1 MSSNDYWRK
10 REEEALAGYQKS
22 EAEYDK
28 EINRIYSD
36 MLDACNKEINA
47 FYGKYAKAEGI
58 TLAEAKKRV
67 SKLDI
72 EEYERKAAK
81 YVKDASLDRKVNG
94 GKTNKQGYYF
104 SEKANEEMRLYNATM
119 KINRLEMLKANIGL
133 EMIKGHA
140 ELETFMSDILQGRT
154 AEELA
159 RQAGI
164 LGKTVRNNAQ
174 LAHAIPNASFHNA
187 TFSDRVWMYHDIMKA
202 DLSKLIEQG
211 LIRGKN
217 PRQLARE
224 LEKYVKGDAKGGA
237 KFNAE
242 RLMRTELARV
252 QTEAQKQ
259 SFERNGF
266 EEYEFIA
273 NSNCCDICKSKDG
286 KHFKV
291 ADMMPGEN
299 AAPMHPHCRCSTAAY
314 SDRAEYEEW
323 LDYLANGGTT
333 AEWEKLKAATPIPTA
348 TEKPLDI
355 SSMSKE
361 EFEQWK
367 KAYYDDV
374 NGNVHLTAAELKAL
388 DDYGEGGYELLNA
401 YGRYGAD
408 SDKFKAVLTKYGNR
422 YTTAEVEEK
431 FNAVQSAL
439 NKFSL
444 NESIIV
450 HRAVRDISFMTDDI
464 SVEGLKKLK
473 GKIITEG
480 GFVSTSLAYQSK
492 FEGKNPN
499 AVHIEY
505 VLPKGTKGAYI
516 DKFVAKDEHE
526 FLLSA
531 GTKYKIVDGGER
543 VVKVPKYDFKQRK
556 WVEIEKTERFLKAE
570 VIPGVLTKT
579 VKSSTIPPEKFI
591 PAKDMKEAKTRFSKA
606 LSIPEEKINLGRMK
620 PDLANQYLEGVEKF
634 TADFPM
640 LKKYY
645 GTLGTKMGN
654 SSTLG
659 LNKLTG
665 TYVEQNGVRHIKYS
679 AELHLKNPQD
689 VSKMMNVYERIS
701 KTGEGYANST
711 PKSTA
716 IHELVHGIDKA
727 ITMKKQGAFN
737 ESGLNG
743 LVYSAN
749 HGLAISGVSR
759 KIIKQVREEM
769 FGTQYGKEVAEAT
782 RYLGSYARTSP
793 TEELAEAISY
803 EYVNPSNPYSAR
815 ILELFKKEVEGAFG
829 Q

>member
-1 MSSNDYWRK
+1 
-10 REEEALAGYQKS
+10 
-22 EAEYDK
+22 
-28 EINRIYSD
+28 
-36 MLDACNKEINA
+36 
-47 FYGKYAKAEGI
+47 
-58 TLAEAKKRV
+58 
-67 SKLDI
+67 
-72 EEYERKAAK
+72 
-81 YVKDASLDRKVNG
+81 
-94 GKTNKQGYYF
+94 
-104 SEKANEEMRLYNATM
+104 
-119 KINRLEMLKANIGL
+119 
-133 EMIKGHA
+133 
-140 ELETFMSDILQGRT
+140 
-154 AEELA
+154 
-159 RQAGI
+159 
-164 LGKTVRNNAQ
+164 
-174 LAHAIPNASFHNA
+174 
-187 TFSDRVWMYHDIMKA
+187 
-202 DLSKLIEQG
+202 
-211 LIRGKN
+211 
-217 PRQLARE
+217 
-224 LEKYVKGDAKGGA
+224 
-237 KFNAE
+237 
-242 RLMRTELARV
+242 MRTELARV

-266 EEYEFIA
+266 EKYIFIV
-273 NSNCCDICKSKDG
+273 NGGCCDICEEAKNKDIGHG
-286 KHFKV
+286 KGVYLVK
-291 ADMMPGEN
+291 DMMPGEN
-299 AAPMHPHCRCSTAAY
+299 ASPMHPHCRCSAAAY
-314 SDRAEYEEW
+314 SDRKEYEEW
-323 LDYLANGGTT
+323 LDFLEKGGTT
-333 AEWEKLKAATPIPTA
+333 EEYNKLKAATPKPAA

-355 SSMSKE
+355 STMTEE

-367 KAYYDDV
+367 KAYYDDI

-408 SDKFKAVLTKYGNR
+408 SDKFKAVLKKYGDK
-422 YTTAEVEEK
+422 YTIAEIDER

-444 NESIIV
+444 NESITV

-473 GKIITEG
+473 GKEITEG
-480 GFVSTSLAYQSK
+480 GFISTSLAYQSK

-570 VIPGVLTKT
+570 VIPGIFTKT
-579 VKSSTIPPEKFI
+579 VKSGTIPPEKFI

-749 HGLAISGVSR
+749 HGLATSGVSR

-815 ILELFKKEVEGAFG
+815 ILELFKEEVKGVFG